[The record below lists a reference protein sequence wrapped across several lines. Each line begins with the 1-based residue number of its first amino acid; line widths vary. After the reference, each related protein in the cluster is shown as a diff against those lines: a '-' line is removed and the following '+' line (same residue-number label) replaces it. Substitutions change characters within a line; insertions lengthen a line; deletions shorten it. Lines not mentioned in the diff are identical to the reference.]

1 MVSNEEHKPY
11 VSATTILPEITI
23 QGIIL
28 AIVLGMLLT
37 AANVYLGLYVG
48 MTVSASIP
56 AAVISMAVLRSLA
69 KANISKGTNILENN
83 WVQTAVSSGESLAA
97 GVIFTLPA
105 LLVMNQT
112 SNGEVGWSEFPY
124 FKTLIIALVGGTI
137 GVMFS
142 ISLRRIFIVK
152 EKLPYPEGVACAEVL
167 VAGEKGGSQVMPIFA
182 GIAFGAAYKILSSL
196 MVTVDNTMKQVSIGL
211 WEHGWQ
217 GFYTFTGKLNS
228 SVAYAKSKTTFYL
241 GAEFSPALLGVG
253 YIVGPAIASFVFFG
267 GLLGAIVIMPIA
279 STLLNP
285 TDTFIEQITS
295 AAMSGDVINYG
306 DYANHINGR
315 RRMVGVGT
323 MLVGGLYT
331 LVIMRKALTKGITEM
346 IEATKQTGTK
356 GSELRTDED
365 LPAKSIA
372 LTSVAMAV
380 PMFFM
385 VWLVSG
391 LLLPAILSLV
401 IIFTAG
407 FLFAAVA
414 GYMAGIVGSS
424 NNPLSGVTIIV
435 VILTA
440 TTFALL
446 NSLVYGGENTAELQ
460 VAVIGVAAFV
470 ACAGAISGDN
480 LQDLKTGYIVGATPW
495 RQQIGQIVG
504 VAAGALVIPLVL
516 NLLSDQILNGDLE
529 APQAFLMASITNGI
543 LGGGMDWSMVFMGS
557 GIAFCLIALRHTDEY
572 VNILI
577 CAYVLFLI
585 GGFLEEAIPA
595 FLFSGS
601 LFVGATQ
608 LWIRDRGGL
617 NISIMAVAVG
627 MYLSLKM
634 TIPIFIGGMIKMYID
649 KRFDAPLKKSR
660 PELFKK
666 GQDEKLASEKEKL
679 HGPGI
684 LFASGLIAGEAIMGI
699 GLAGMAV
706 SGIYLGTKLA
716 TSISLYP
723 IVIFDYSLGTF
734 GHWLGMGVF
743 ACGAVIMATFSMR
756 QMNDDNFGKIEEW
769 DFDDKI
775 QDAEMVDEVPKKKS
789 PPKKKTKKR
798 NALTLVNTPDVLT
811 S

>member
-1 MVSNEEHKPY
+1 MAQKEEHKSY
-11 VSATTILPEITI
+11 VSATTILPEITT

-28 AIVLGMLLT
+28 AIILGMLLT

-69 KANISKGTNILENN
+69 KANIGKKTNILENN

-105 LLVMNQT
+105 LLVMNAT
-112 SNGEVGWSEFPY
+112 SNGEIGWSEFPY
-124 FKTLIIALVGGTI
+124 FRTLIIALVGGTI
-137 GVMFS
+137 GVLFS
-142 ISLRRIFIVK
+142 ISLRRIFVVK

-167 VAGEKGGSQVMPIFA
+167 VAGEKGGGQVMPIFA
-182 GIAFGAAYKILSSL
+182 GIGFGALYKLMSSL
-196 MVTVDNTMKQVSIGL
+196 TVTVDSKIKQVSLGL

-217 GFYTFTGKLNS
+217 GYYTLTGKLNS
-228 SVAYAKSKTTFYL
+228 SAAYAKSKTTFYL

-253 YIVGPAIASFVFFG
+253 YIVGPSIASFVFFG
-267 GLLGAIVIMPIA
+267 GLLGAIIIMPIA
-279 STLLNP
+279 STILNP
-285 TDTFIEQITS
+285 TDEFISSLAGAVSTGQVLT
-295 AAMSGDVINYG
+295 YG
-306 DYANHINGR
+306 DYADHISGR

-331 LVIMRKALTKGITEM
+331 LIIMRDALIKGIMEM
-346 IEATKQTGTK
+346 VEATKK
-356 GSELRTDED
+356 VPERSASVRTDED
-365 LPAKSIA
+365 LPAR
-372 LTSVAMAV
+372 SVAITSAAMAI

-385 VWLVSG
+385 VWIVSG
-391 LLLPAILSLV
+391 LLLPAILSLI

-440 TTFALL
+440 TIFALV
-446 NSLVYGGENTAELQ
+446 NSLIYGGENTAELQ

-480 LQDLKTGYIVGATPW
+480 LQDLKTGYLVGATPW
-495 RQQIGQIVG
+495 KQQIGQVVG
-504 VAAGALVIPLVL
+504 VAAGAMAIPLVL
-516 NLLSDQILNGDLE
+516 NLLSDQIINGDLE

-543 LGGGMDWSMVFMGS
+543 LGGGMDWSMVFMGA
-557 GIAFCLIALRHTDEY
+557 GIAFCLIALRHPKDY
-572 VNILI
+572 MYILGF
-577 CAYVLFLI
+577 AYLLFLV
-585 GGFLEEAIPA
+585 GGYLEEAIPA
-595 FLFSGS
+595 FLFTGS
-601 LFVGATQ
+601 LLVAATQ
-608 LWIRDRGGL
+608 SWIMNNGGL

-634 TIPIFIGGMIKMYID
+634 TVPIFIGGMLKMYVD
-649 KRFDAPLKKSR
+649 SRFEEPLKQNR

-666 GQDEKLASEKEKL
+666 GQEQKLSSEKEKL

-706 SGIYLGTKLA
+706 SGIYLGIIEEPSIYPGVLIFGIGAALMTGLSLRQ
-716 TSISLYP
+716 TS
-723 IVIFDYSLGTF
+723 
-734 GHWLGMGVF
+734 
-743 ACGAVIMATFSMR
+743 
-756 QMNDDNFGKIEEW
+756 DDEFGKEEEW
-769 DFDDKI
+769 GFDDI
-775 QDAEMVDEVPKKKS
+775 QDAEMVEEKPKKKNTR
-789 PPKKKTKKR
+789 KKSKK
-798 NALTLVNTPDVLT
+798 
-811 S
+811 

>member
-1 MVSNEEHKPY
+1 MASNEEHKPY
-11 VSATTILPEITI
+11 VSATTILPEITT

-137 GVMFS
+137 GVLFS

-167 VAGEKGGSQVMPIFA
+167 VAGERGGSQVMPIFV
-182 GIAFGAAYKILSSL
+182 GLAFGAIYKIMSSL
-196 MVTVDNTMKQVSIGL
+196 MVTVDNTVKLVSVGL

-285 TDTFIEQITS
+285 TDAFIEQITS

-516 NLLSDQILNGDLE
+516 NLLADQILNGDLE

-543 LGGGMDWSMVFMGS
+543 LGGGMDWSMVFMGA
-557 GIAFCLIALRHTDEY
+557 GIAFCLIALRHTNEY

-585 GGFLEEAIPA
+585 GGLLEEAIPA

-634 TIPIFIGGMIKMYID
+634 TVPIFIGGMIKMYID
-649 KRFDAPLKKSR
+649 RKFDSPLKKER

-666 GQDEKLASEKEKL
+666 GQEEKLSQEREKL
-679 HGPGI
+679 HSPGI

-699 GLAGMAV
+699 GLAAMAV
-706 SGIYLGTKLA
+706 SGIYLGLTEEPSIYPGVLA
-716 TSISLYP
+716 
-723 IVIFDYSLGTF
+723 
-734 GHWLGMGVF
+734 F
-743 ACGAVIMATFSMR
+743 AVGAAIMATFSLK
-756 QMNDDNFGKIEEW
+756 QINNKDFGKVEEW
-769 DFDDKI
+769 DFDDV
-775 QDAEMVDEVPKKKS
+775 QDAEMVEETPKKNT
-789 PPKKKTKKR
+789 PKKKTKK
-798 NALTLVNTPDVLT
+798 
-811 S
+811 

>member
-1 MVSNEEHKPY
+1 MAQKEEHKSY
-11 VSATTILPEITI
+11 VSATTILPEITT

-28 AIVLGMLLT
+28 AIILGMLLT

-69 KANISKGTNILENN
+69 KANIGKKTNILENN

-105 LLVMNQT
+105 LLVMNAT
-112 SNGEVGWSEFPY
+112 SNGEIGWSEFPY
-124 FKTLIIALVGGTI
+124 FRTLIIALVGGTI
-137 GVMFS
+137 GVLFS
-142 ISLRRIFIVK
+142 ISLRRIFVVK

-167 VAGEKGGSQVMPIFA
+167 VAGEKGGGQVMPIFA
-182 GIAFGAAYKILSSL
+182 GIGFGALYKLMSSL
-196 MVTVDNTMKQVSIGL
+196 TVTVDSKIKQVSLGL

-217 GFYTFTGKLNS
+217 GYYTLTGKLNS
-228 SVAYAKSKTTFYL
+228 SAAYAKSKTTFYL

-253 YIVGPAIASFVFFG
+253 YIVGPSIASFVFFG
-267 GLLGAIVIMPIA
+267 GLLGAIIIMPIA
-279 STLLNP
+279 STILNP
-285 TDTFIEQITS
+285 TDEFISSLAGAVSTGQVLT
-295 AAMSGDVINYG
+295 YG
-306 DYANHINGR
+306 DYADHISGR

-331 LVIMRKALTKGITEM
+331 LIIMRDALIKGIMEM
-346 IEATKQTGTK
+346 VEATKK
-356 GSELRTDED
+356 APEGSASVRTDED
-365 LPAKSIA
+365 LPAR
-372 LTSVAMAV
+372 SVAITSAAMAI

-385 VWLVSG
+385 VWIVSG
-391 LLLPAILSLV
+391 LLLPAILSLI

-440 TTFALL
+440 TIFALV
-446 NSLVYGGENTAELQ
+446 NSLIYGGENTAELQ

-480 LQDLKTGYIVGATPW
+480 LQDLKTGYLVGATPW
-495 RQQIGQIVG
+495 KQQIGQVVG
-504 VAAGALVIPLVL
+504 VAAGAMAIPLVL
-516 NLLSDQILNGDLE
+516 NLLSDQIINGDLE

-543 LGGGMDWSMVFMGS
+543 LGGGMDWSMVFMGA
-557 GIAFCLIALRHTDEY
+557 GIAFCLIALRHPEDY
-572 VNILI
+572 MYILGF
-577 CAYVLFLI
+577 AYLLFLV
-585 GGFLEEAIPA
+585 GGYLEEAIPA
-595 FLFSGS
+595 FLFTGS
-601 LFVGATQ
+601 LLVAATQ
-608 LWIRDRGGL
+608 SWIMNNGGL

-634 TIPIFIGGMIKMYID
+634 TVPIFIGGMLKMYVD
-649 KRFDAPLKKSR
+649 SRFEEPLKQNR
-660 PELFKK
+660 PELFKR
-666 GQDEKLASEKEKL
+666 GQEQKLSSEKEKL

-706 SGIYLGTKLA
+706 SGIYLGIIEESSIYPGVLIFGIGAALMTGLSLRQ
-716 TSISLYP
+716 TS
-723 IVIFDYSLGTF
+723 
-734 GHWLGMGVF
+734 
-743 ACGAVIMATFSMR
+743 
-756 QMNDDNFGKIEEW
+756 DDEFGKEEEW
-769 DFDDKI
+769 GFDDI
-775 QDAEMVDEVPKKKS
+775 QDAEMVEEKPKKKNTR
-789 PPKKKTKKR
+789 KKSKK
-798 NALTLVNTPDVLT
+798 
-811 S
+811 

>member
-11 VSATTILPEITI
+11 VSATTILPEITT

-228 SVAYAKSKTTFYL
+228 SAAYAKSKTTFYF

-285 TDTFIEQITS
+285 TDAFIEQITS

-331 LVIMRKALTKGITEM
+331 LVIMREALIKGITEM
-346 IEATKQTGTK
+346 IKATKQTVTK

-365 LPAKSIA
+365 LPARSIA
-372 LTSVAMAV
+372 VTSVAMAV

-516 NLLSDQILNGDLE
+516 NLLADQIINGDLE

-543 LGGGMDWSMVFMGS
+543 LGGGMDWSMVFMGT

-585 GGFLEEAIPA
+585 GGFLEGAIPA

-601 LFVGATQ
+601 LLVGATQ

-634 TIPIFIGGMIKMYID
+634 TVPIFIGGMIKMYID
-649 KRFDAPLKKSR
+649 RKFDSPLKKER

-666 GQDEKLASEKEKL
+666 GQEEKLSQEREKL
-679 HGPGI
+679 HSPGI

-699 GLAGMAV
+699 GLAAMAV
-706 SGIYLGTKLA
+706 SGIYLGLTEEPSIYPGVLA
-716 TSISLYP
+716 
-723 IVIFDYSLGTF
+723 
-734 GHWLGMGVF
+734 F
-743 ACGAVIMATFSMR
+743 AVGAAIMATFSLK
-756 QMNDDNFGKIEEW
+756 QMKNKDFGKVEEW
-769 DFDDKI
+769 DFNDV
-775 QDAEMVDEVPKKKS
+775 QDAEMVEET
-789 PPKKKTKKR
+789 PKKKTKK
-798 NALTLVNTPDVLT
+798 
-811 S
+811 

>member
-11 VSATTILPEITI
+11 VSATTILPEITT

-228 SVAYAKSKTTFYL
+228 SAAYAKSKTTFYF

-331 LVIMRKALTKGITEM
+331 LVIMREALIKGITEM
-346 IEATKQTGTK
+346 IEATKQTVTK

-365 LPAKSIA
+365 LPARSIA
-372 LTSVAMAV
+372 VTSVAMAV

-516 NLLSDQILNGDLE
+516 NLLADQIINGDLE

-543 LGGGMDWSMVFMGS
+543 LGGGMDWSMVFMGA
-557 GIAFCLIALRHTDEY
+557 GIAFCLIALRHTDKY

-601 LFVGATQ
+601 LLVGATQ

-634 TIPIFIGGMIKMYID
+634 TVPIFIGGMIKMYID
-649 KRFDAPLKKSR
+649 RKFDSPLKKER

-666 GQDEKLASEKEKL
+666 GQEEKLSQEREKL
-679 HGPGI
+679 HSPGI

-699 GLAGMAV
+699 GLAAMAV
-706 SGIYLGTKLA
+706 SGIYLGLTEEPSIYPGVLA
-716 TSISLYP
+716 
-723 IVIFDYSLGTF
+723 
-734 GHWLGMGVF
+734 F
-743 ACGAVIMATFSMR
+743 AVGAAMMATFSLR
-756 QMNDDNFGKIEEW
+756 QMKNKDFGKVEEW
-769 DFDDKI
+769 DFDDV
-775 QDAEMVDEVPKKKS
+775 QDAEMVEETPKKKT
-789 PPKKKTKKR
+789 PKKKTKK
-798 NALTLVNTPDVLT
+798 
-811 S
+811 

>member
-228 SVAYAKSKTTFYL
+228 SVAYAKSKTTFYF

-285 TDTFIEQITS
+285 TDAFIEQITS

-356 GSELRTDED
+356 DSELRTDED

-372 LTSVAMAV
+372 LTSIAMAV

-516 NLLSDQILNGDLE
+516 NLLADQILNGDLE

-789 PPKKKTKKR
+789 PPKKKTKK
-798 NALTLVNTPDVLT
+798 
-811 S
+811 

>member
-1 MVSNEEHKPY
+1 MAQKEEHKSY
-11 VSATTILPEITI
+11 VSATTILPEITT

-28 AIVLGMLLT
+28 AIILGMLLT

-69 KANISKGTNILENN
+69 KANIGKKTNILENN

-105 LLVMNQT
+105 LLVMNAT
-112 SNGEVGWSEFPY
+112 SNGEIGWSEFPY
-124 FKTLIIALVGGTI
+124 FRTLIIALVGGTI
-137 GVMFS
+137 GVLFS
-142 ISLRRIFIVK
+142 ISLRRIFVVK

-167 VAGEKGGSQVMPIFA
+167 VAGEKGGAQVMPIFA
-182 GIAFGAAYKILSSL
+182 GIGFGALYKLMSSL
-196 MVTVDNTMKQVSIGL
+196 TVTVDNKIKQVSLGL

-217 GFYTFTGKLNS
+217 GYYTLTGKLNS
-228 SVAYAKSKTTFYL
+228 SAAYAKSKTTFYL

-253 YIVGPAIASFVFFG
+253 YIVGPSIASFVFFG
-267 GLLGAIVIMPIA
+267 GLLGAIIIMPIA
-279 STLLNP
+279 STILNP
-285 TDTFIEQITS
+285 TDEFISSLAGAVSTGQVLT
-295 AAMSGDVINYG
+295 YG
-306 DYANHINGR
+306 DYADHISGR

-331 LVIMRKALTKGITEM
+331 LIIMREALMKGIMEM
-346 IEATKQTGTK
+346 VEATKKTPEK
-356 GSELRTDED
+356 GASVRTDED
-365 LPAKSIA
+365 LPAR
-372 LTSVAMAV
+372 SVAITSAAMAI

-385 VWLVSG
+385 VWIVSG
-391 LLLPAILSLV
+391 LLLPAILSLI

-440 TTFALL
+440 TIFALV
-446 NSLVYGGENTAELQ
+446 NSLIYGGENTAELQ

-480 LQDLKTGYIVGATPW
+480 LQDLKTGYLVGATPW
-495 RQQIGQIVG
+495 KQQIGQVVG
-504 VAAGALVIPLVL
+504 VAAGAVAIPLVL
-516 NLLSDQILNGDLE
+516 NLLSDQIINGDLE

-543 LGGGMDWSMVFMGS
+543 LGGGMDWSMVFMGA
-557 GIAFCLIALRHTDEY
+557 GIAFCLIALRHPEDY
-572 VNILI
+572 MYILGG
-577 CAYVLFLI
+577 AYLLFLV
-585 GGFLEEAIPA
+585 GGYLEDAIPA
-595 FLFSGS
+595 FLFTGS
-601 LFVGATQ
+601 LLVAATQ
-608 LWIRDRGGL
+608 SWIMNNGGL

-634 TIPIFIGGMIKMYID
+634 TVPIFIGGMLKMYVD
-649 KRFDAPLKKSR
+649 SRFEEPLKQNR

-666 GQDEKLASEKEKL
+666 NQEQKLSSEKEKL

-706 SGIYLGTKLA
+706 SGIYLGIIEEP
-716 TSISLYP
+716 SIYPGVLIFGIGAALMAGLSL
-723 IVIFDYSLGTF
+723 
-734 GHWLGMGVF
+734 
-743 ACGAVIMATFSMR
+743 R
-756 QMNDDNFGKIEEW
+756 QISDNEFGKEEEW
-769 DFDDKI
+769 GFDDI
-775 QDAEMVDEVPKKKS
+775 QDAEMVEEKPKKKNTR
-789 PPKKKTKKR
+789 KRTKK
-798 NALTLVNTPDVLT
+798 
-811 S
+811 

>member
-1 MVSNEEHKPY
+1 MATENSTHKPY
-11 VSATTILPEITI
+11 VSAGKILPEITT

-28 AIVLGMLLT
+28 AIVLGILLT

-56 AAVISMAVLRSLA
+56 AAVISMAVLRSLE
-69 KANISKGTNILENN
+69 KANFSKGTNILENN

-112 SNGEVGWSEFPY
+112 SNGEVGWNEFPY

-137 GVMFS
+137 GVLFS
-142 ISLRRIFIVK
+142 ISLRRIFIVR

-182 GIAFGAAYKILSSL
+182 GITFGAIYKICSSL
-196 MVTVDNTMKQVSIGL
+196 MVTVDNTVKQVSFGL
-211 WEHGWQ
+211 WEQGWQ
-217 GFYTFTGKLNS
+217 GFYTLKGKVDATLLWTTER
-228 SVAYAKSKTTFYL
+228 KTTLYL
-241 GAEFSPALLGVG
+241 GAELSPALLGVG

-267 GLLGAIVIMPIA
+267 GLLGALVIMPIA
-279 STLLNP
+279 SSFLNP
-285 TDTFIEQITS
+285 TDAFLELASNTTTWE
-295 AAMSGDVINYG
+295 

-315 RRMVGVGT
+315 RRMAGVGT

-331 LVIMRKALTKGITEM
+331 LVIMREALMKGIKEM
-346 IEATKQTGTK
+346 IDSTNSNI
-356 GSELRTDED
+356 SEVNKIRTNED
-365 LPAKSIA
+365 LPARSIA
-372 LTSVAMAV
+372 ITSAAMAV

-385 VWLVSG
+385 VWIISG
-391 LLLPAILSLV
+391 LFLPAFLSLI

-446 NSLVYGGENTAELQ
+446 NSFVYGGENTAELQ

-480 LQDLKTGYIVGATPW
+480 LQDLKTGYILGATPW

-504 VAAGALVIPLVL
+504 VAAGAVAIPLVL
-516 NLLSDQILNGDLE
+516 NLLSDQIINGDLE

-543 LGGGMDWSMVFMGS
+543 LGGGMDWSMVFMGA
-557 GIAFCLIALRHTDEY
+557 GIAFCLIALRHPENY
-572 VNILI
+572 VNILV
-577 CAYVLFLI
+577 CSYLLFLF
-585 GGFLEEAIPA
+585 GGFIENAIPA

-601 LFVGATQ
+601 LFVIGTQ
-608 LWIRDRGGL
+608 MWINEKGGL

-634 TIPIFIGGMIKMYID
+634 TVPIFIGGMIKMYVD
-649 KRFDAPLKKSR
+649 SRFTAPLKKSR
-660 PELFKK
+660 PELFKENSTRLLE
-666 GQDEKLASEKEKL
+666 QEKERL
-679 HGPGI
+679 HNPGI

-706 SGIYLGTKLA
+706 SGIYLG
-716 TSISLYP
+716 IIDQPSLL
-723 IVIFDYSLGTF
+723 LGI
-734 GHWLGMGVF
+734 GVF
-743 ACGAVIMATFSMR
+743 IIGAIIMAMLSLR
-756 QMNDDNFGKIEEW
+756 QTENEDFGKIEEW
-769 DFDDKI
+769 AFEDNI
-775 QDAEMVDEVPKKKS
+775 QDAEMIEKKS
-789 PPKKKTKKR
+789 DKKNKGK
-798 NALTLVNTPDVLT
+798 
-811 S
+811 

>member
-1 MVSNEEHKPY
+1 MAKEKEHKPY
-11 VSATTILPEITI
+11 VSATTILPEITV

-28 AIVLGMLLT
+28 AIILGMLLT

-69 KANISKGTNILENN
+69 KANIAKKTNILENN

-105 LLVMNQT
+105 LLVMNAS
-112 SNGEVGWSEFPY
+112 SNGEIGWSDFPY

-137 GVMFS
+137 GVLFS

-152 EKLPYPEGVACAEVL
+152 ENLPYPEGVACAEVL
-167 VAGEKGGSQVMPIFA
+167 VAGEKGGAQVTPIFA
-182 GIAFGAAYKILSSL
+182 GLAFGALYKLMSSL
-196 MVTVDNTMKQVSIGL
+196 MVTVDNAVKQVSFGL

-217 GFYTFTGKLNS
+217 GYYTLNGKLNAS
-228 SVAYAKSKTTFYL
+228 ATYVKSKTTFYL

-253 YIVGPAIASFVFFG
+253 YIVGPGIASFVFFG
-267 GLLGAIVIMPIA
+267 GLLGAIIIMPIA
-279 STLLNP
+279 STILNP
-285 TDTFIEQITS
+285 TDIFIEQITN
-295 AAMSGDVINYG
+295 AALSGEIINYG
-306 DYANHINGR
+306 DYANHISGR

-331 LVIMRKALTKGITEM
+331 LIIMREALMKGITEM
-346 IEATKQTGTK
+346 IEATKLSTTK
-356 GSELRTDED
+356 SNGIRTEED

-372 LTSVAMAV
+372 VTSAAMAI

-385 VWLVSG
+385 VWIVSG
-391 LLLPAILSLV
+391 LLLPAILSLI

-440 TTFALL
+440 TTFTIV
-446 NSLVYGGENTAELQ
+446 NSLIYGGENTAELQ

-480 LQDLKTGYIVGATPW
+480 LQDLKTGYLVGATPW

-504 VAAGALVIPLVL
+504 VAAGAMAIPFVL
-516 NLLSDQILNGDLE
+516 NLLSDQIINGDLE
-529 APQAFLMASITNGI
+529 APQAFLMASITSGI
-543 LGGGMDWSMVFMGS
+543 LGGGMDWSMVFMGA
-557 GIAFCLIALRHTDEY
+557 GIAFCLIALRHPEHY
-572 VNILI
+572 MNILG
-577 CAYVLFLI
+577 CSYLLFLI
-585 GGFLEEAIPA
+585 GGYLEEAIPA
-595 FLFSGS
+595 FLFTGS
-601 LFVGATQ
+601 LLVAATQ
-608 LWIRDRGGL
+608 GWIVNKGGL

-634 TIPIFIGGMIKMYID
+634 TVPIFIGGMLKMYVD
-649 KRFDAPLKKSR
+649 SKFEKPLKNTR

-666 GQDEKLASEKEKL
+666 GQEEKLSAEREKL
-679 HGPGI
+679 HNPGI

-699 GLAGMAV
+699 GLAAMAV
-706 SGIYLGTKLA
+706 SGIYLGIIEEP
-716 TSISLYP
+716 SIYP
-723 IVIFDYSLGTF
+723 GVL
-734 GHWLGMGVF
+734 VF
-743 ACGAVIMATFSMR
+743 AIGAALMIGFSLR
-756 QMNDDNFGKIEEW
+756 QTEDENFGKIEEW
-769 DFDDKI
+769 KFDDI
-775 QDAEMVDEVPKKKS
+775 QDAEMVEEKPKKKNTR
-789 PPKKKTKKR
+789 KKNKK
-798 NALTLVNTPDVLT
+798 
-811 S
+811 

>member
-1 MVSNEEHKPY
+1 MATENSTHKPY
-11 VSATTILPEITI
+11 VSAGKILPEITT

-28 AIVLGMLLT
+28 AIVLGILLT

-56 AAVISMAVLRSLA
+56 AAVISMAVLRSLE
-69 KANISKGTNILENN
+69 KANFSKGTNILENN

-112 SNGEVGWSEFPY
+112 SNGEVGWNEFPY
-124 FKTLIIALVGGTI
+124 FKTLIIALVGGTF
-137 GVMFS
+137 GVLFS
-142 ISLRRIFIVK
+142 ISLRRIFIVR

-182 GIAFGAAYKILSSL
+182 GIAFGAIYKICSSL
-196 MVTVDNTMKQVSIGL
+196 MVTVDNTVKQVSFGL
-211 WEHGWQ
+211 WEQGWQ
-217 GFYTFTGKLNS
+217 GFYTLKGKVDATLLWTTER
-228 SVAYAKSKTTFYL
+228 KTTLYL
-241 GAEFSPALLGVG
+241 GAELSPALLGVG

-267 GLLGAIVIMPIA
+267 GLLGALVIMPIA
-279 STLLNP
+279 SSFLNP
-285 TDTFIEQITS
+285 TDAFLELASNTTTWE
-295 AAMSGDVINYG
+295 

-315 RRMVGVGT
+315 RRMAGVGT

-331 LVIMRKALTKGITEM
+331 LVIMREALMKGIKEM
-346 IEATKQTGTK
+346 IDSTNSNI
-356 GSELRTDED
+356 SEVNKIRTNED
-365 LPAKSIA
+365 LPARSIA
-372 LTSVAMAV
+372 ITSAAMAV

-385 VWLVSG
+385 VWIISG
-391 LLLPAILSLV
+391 LFLPAFLSLI

-446 NSLVYGGENTAELQ
+446 NSFVYGGENTAELQ

-480 LQDLKTGYIVGATPW
+480 LQDLKTGYILGATPW

-504 VAAGALVIPLVL
+504 VAAGAVAIPLVL
-516 NLLSDQILNGDLE
+516 NLLSDQIINGDLE

-543 LGGGMDWSMVFMGS
+543 LGGGMDWSMVFMGA
-557 GIAFCLIALRHTDEY
+557 GIAFCLIALRHPENY
-572 VNILI
+572 VNILV
-577 CAYVLFLI
+577 CSYLLFLF
-585 GGFLEEAIPA
+585 GGFIENAIPA

-601 LFVGATQ
+601 LFVIGTQ
-608 LWIRDRGGL
+608 MWINEKGGL

-634 TIPIFIGGMIKMYID
+634 TVPIFIGGMIKMYVD
-649 KRFDAPLKKSR
+649 SRFTAPLKKSR
-660 PELFKK
+660 PELFKENSTRLLE
-666 GQDEKLASEKEKL
+666 QEKERL
-679 HGPGI
+679 HNPGI

-706 SGIYLGTKLA
+706 SGIYLG
-716 TSISLYP
+716 IIDQPSLL
-723 IVIFDYSLGTF
+723 LGI
-734 GHWLGMGVF
+734 GVF
-743 ACGAVIMATFSMR
+743 TIGAIIMAMLSLR
-756 QMNDDNFGKIEEW
+756 QTENEDFGKIEEW
-769 DFDDKI
+769 AFEDNI
-775 QDAEMVDEVPKKKS
+775 QDAEMIEKKS
-789 PPKKKTKKR
+789 NKKNKGK
-798 NALTLVNTPDVLT
+798 
-811 S
+811 

>member
-11 VSATTILPEITI
+11 VSATTILPEITT

-285 TDTFIEQITS
+285 TDAFIEQITS

-372 LTSVAMAV
+372 LTSIAMAV

-516 NLLSDQILNGDLE
+516 NLLADQILNGDLE

-789 PPKKKTKKR
+789 PPKKKTKK
-798 NALTLVNTPDVLT
+798 
-811 S
+811 

>member
-11 VSATTILPEITI
+11 VSATTILPEITT

-228 SVAYAKSKTTFYL
+228 SAAYAKSKTTFYF

-285 TDTFIEQITS
+285 TDAFIEQITS

-331 LVIMRKALTKGITEM
+331 LVIMREALIKGITEM
-346 IEATKQTGTK
+346 IKATKQTVTK

-365 LPAKSIA
+365 LPARSIA
-372 LTSVAMAV
+372 VTSVAMAV

-516 NLLSDQILNGDLE
+516 NLLADQIINGDLE

-543 LGGGMDWSMVFMGS
+543 LGGGMDWSMVFMGT

-585 GGFLEEAIPA
+585 GGFLEGAIPA

-601 LFVGATQ
+601 LLVGATQ

-634 TIPIFIGGMIKMYID
+634 TVPIFIGGMIKMYID
-649 KRFDAPLKKSR
+649 RKFDSPLKKGR

-666 GQDEKLASEKEKL
+666 GQEEKLSQEREKL
-679 HGPGI
+679 HSPGI

-699 GLAGMAV
+699 GLAAMAV
-706 SGIYLGTKLA
+706 SGIYLGLTEEPSIYPGVLA
-716 TSISLYP
+716 
-723 IVIFDYSLGTF
+723 
-734 GHWLGMGVF
+734 F
-743 ACGAVIMATFSMR
+743 AVGAAIMATFSLK
-756 QMNDDNFGKIEEW
+756 QMNNKDFGKVEEW
-769 DFDDKI
+769 DFDDV
-775 QDAEMVDEVPKKKS
+775 QDAEMVEETPKKKT
-789 PPKKKTKKR
+789 PKKKTKK
-798 NALTLVNTPDVLT
+798 
-811 S
+811 

>member
-1 MVSNEEHKPY
+1 MAQKEEHKSY
-11 VSATTILPEITI
+11 VSATTILPEITT

-28 AIVLGMLLT
+28 AIILGMLLT

-69 KANISKGTNILENN
+69 KANIGKKTNILENN

-105 LLVMNQT
+105 LLVMNAT
-112 SNGEVGWSEFPY
+112 SNGEIGWSEFPY
-124 FKTLIIALVGGTI
+124 FRTLIIALVGGTI
-137 GVMFS
+137 GVLFS
-142 ISLRRIFIVK
+142 ISLRRIFVVK

-167 VAGEKGGSQVMPIFA
+167 VAGEKGGGQVMPIFA
-182 GIAFGAAYKILSSL
+182 GIGFGALYKLMSSL
-196 MVTVDNTMKQVSIGL
+196 TVTVDSKIKQVSLGL

-217 GFYTFTGKLNS
+217 GYYTLTGKLNS
-228 SVAYAKSKTTFYL
+228 SAAYAKSKTTFYL

-253 YIVGPAIASFVFFG
+253 YIVGPSIASFVFFG
-267 GLLGAIVIMPIA
+267 GLLGAIIIMPIA
-279 STLLNP
+279 STILNP
-285 TDTFIEQITS
+285 TDEFISSLAGAVSTGQVLT
-295 AAMSGDVINYG
+295 YG
-306 DYANHINGR
+306 DYADHISGR

-331 LVIMRKALTKGITEM
+331 LIIMRDALIKGIMEM
-346 IEATKQTGTK
+346 VEATKK
-356 GSELRTDED
+356 APEGSASVRTDED
-365 LPAKSIA
+365 LPAR
-372 LTSVAMAV
+372 SVAITSAAMAI

-385 VWLVSG
+385 VWIVSG
-391 LLLPAILSLV
+391 LLLPAILSLI

-440 TTFALL
+440 TIFALV
-446 NSLVYGGENTAELQ
+446 NSLIYGGENTAELQ

-480 LQDLKTGYIVGATPW
+480 LQDLKTGYLVGATPW
-495 RQQIGQIVG
+495 KQQIGQVVG
-504 VAAGALVIPLVL
+504 VAAGALAIPLVL
-516 NLLSDQILNGDLE
+516 NLLSDQIINGDLE

-543 LGGGMDWSMVFMGS
+543 LGGGMDWSMVFMGA
-557 GIAFCLIALRHTDEY
+557 GIAFCLIALRHPEDY
-572 VNILI
+572 MYILGF
-577 CAYVLFLI
+577 AYLLFLV
-585 GGFLEEAIPA
+585 GGYLEEAIPA
-595 FLFSGS
+595 FLFTGS
-601 LFVGATQ
+601 LLVAATQ
-608 LWIRDRGGL
+608 SWIMNNGGL

-634 TIPIFIGGMIKMYID
+634 TVPIFIGGMLKMYVD
-649 KRFDAPLKKSR
+649 SRFEEPLKQNR
-660 PELFKK
+660 PELFNK
-666 GQDEKLASEKEKL
+666 GQEQKLSSEKEKL

-706 SGIYLGTKLA
+706 SGIYLGIIEAPSIYPGVLIFGIGAALMTGLSLRQ
-716 TSISLYP
+716 TS
-723 IVIFDYSLGTF
+723 
-734 GHWLGMGVF
+734 
-743 ACGAVIMATFSMR
+743 
-756 QMNDDNFGKIEEW
+756 DDEFGKEEEW
-769 DFDDKI
+769 GFDDI
-775 QDAEMVDEVPKKKS
+775 QDAEMVEEKPKKKS
-789 PPKKKTKKR
+789 TRKKTKK
-798 NALTLVNTPDVLT
+798 
-811 S
+811 

>member
-1 MVSNEEHKPY
+1 MAKEQEHKPY
-11 VSATTILPEITI
+11 VSATTILPEITV

-28 AIVLGMLLT
+28 AIILGMLLT

-69 KANISKGTNILENN
+69 KANIAKKTNILENN

-105 LLVMNQT
+105 LLVMNAS
-112 SNGEVGWSEFPY
+112 SNGEIGWSDFPY

-137 GVMFS
+137 GVLFS

-152 EKLPYPEGVACAEVL
+152 ENLPYPEGVACAEVL
-167 VAGEKGGSQVMPIFA
+167 VAGEKGGAQVTPIFA
-182 GIAFGAAYKILSSL
+182 GLAFGALYKLMSSL
-196 MVTVDNTMKQVSIGL
+196 MVTVDNAVKQVSFGL

-217 GFYTFTGKLNS
+217 GYYTLNGKLNAS
-228 SVAYAKSKTTFYL
+228 ATYVKSKTTFYL

-253 YIVGPAIASFVFFG
+253 YIVGPGIASFVFFG
-267 GLLGAIVIMPIA
+267 GLLGAIIIMPIA
-279 STLLNP
+279 STILNP
-285 TDTFIEQITS
+285 TDIFIEQITN
-295 AAMSGDVINYG
+295 AALSGEIINYG
-306 DYANHINGR
+306 DYANHISGR

-331 LVIMRKALTKGITEM
+331 LIIMREALMKGITEM
-346 IEATKQTGTK
+346 IEATKLSTTK
-356 GSELRTDED
+356 SNGIRTEED

-372 LTSVAMAV
+372 VTSAAMAI

-385 VWLVSG
+385 VWIVSG
-391 LLLPAILSLV
+391 LLLPAILSLI

-440 TTFALL
+440 TTFTIV
-446 NSLVYGGENTAELQ
+446 NSLIYGGENTAELQ

-480 LQDLKTGYIVGATPW
+480 LQDLKTGYLVGATPW

-504 VAAGALVIPLVL
+504 VAAGAMAIPFVL
-516 NLLSDQILNGDLE
+516 NLLSDQIINGDLE
-529 APQAFLMASITNGI
+529 APQAFLMASITSGI
-543 LGGGMDWSMVFMGS
+543 LGGGMDWSMVFMGA
-557 GIAFCLIALRHTDEY
+557 GIAFCLIALRHPEHY
-572 VNILI
+572 MNILG
-577 CAYVLFLI
+577 CSYLLFLI
-585 GGFLEEAIPA
+585 GGYLEEAIPA
-595 FLFSGS
+595 FLFTGS
-601 LFVGATQ
+601 LLVAATQ
-608 LWIRDRGGL
+608 GWIVNKGGL

-634 TIPIFIGGMIKMYID
+634 TVPIFIGGMLKMYVD
-649 KRFDAPLKKSR
+649 SKFEKPLKNTR

-666 GQDEKLASEKEKL
+666 GQEEKLSAEREKL
-679 HGPGI
+679 HNPGI

-699 GLAGMAV
+699 GLAAMAV
-706 SGIYLGTKLA
+706 SGIYLGIIEEP
-716 TSISLYP
+716 SIYP
-723 IVIFDYSLGTF
+723 GVL
-734 GHWLGMGVF
+734 VF
-743 ACGAVIMATFSMR
+743 AIGAALMIGFSLR
-756 QMNDDNFGKIEEW
+756 QTEDENFGKIEEW
-769 DFDDKI
+769 KFDDI
-775 QDAEMVDEVPKKKS
+775 QDAEMVEEKPKKKNTR
-789 PPKKKTKKR
+789 KKNKK
-798 NALTLVNTPDVLT
+798 
-811 S
+811 

>member
-11 VSATTILPEITI
+11 VSATTILPEITT

-228 SVAYAKSKTTFYL
+228 SAAYAKSKTTFYF

-285 TDTFIEQITS
+285 TDAFIEQITS

-331 LVIMRKALTKGITEM
+331 LVIMREALIKGITEM
-346 IEATKQTGTK
+346 IKATKQTVTK

-365 LPAKSIA
+365 LPARSIA
-372 LTSVAMAV
+372 VTSVAMAV

-391 LLLPAILSLV
+391 LLLPAILSLI

-516 NLLSDQILNGDLE
+516 NLLADQIINGDLE

-543 LGGGMDWSMVFMGS
+543 LGGGMDWSMVFMGA

-601 LFVGATQ
+601 LLVGATQ

-634 TIPIFIGGMIKMYID
+634 TVPIFIGGMIKMYID
-649 KRFDAPLKKSR
+649 RKFNSPLKKER

-666 GQDEKLASEKEKL
+666 GQEEKLSQEREKL
-679 HGPGI
+679 HSPGI

-699 GLAGMAV
+699 GLAAMAV
-706 SGIYLGTKLA
+706 SGIYLGLTEEPSIYPGVLA
-716 TSISLYP
+716 
-723 IVIFDYSLGTF
+723 
-734 GHWLGMGVF
+734 F
-743 ACGAVIMATFSMR
+743 AVGAVMMATFSLR
-756 QMNDDNFGKIEEW
+756 QMKNKDFGKVEEW
-769 DFDDKI
+769 DFDDV
-775 QDAEMVDEVPKKKS
+775 QDAEMVEETPKKKT
-789 PPKKKTKKR
+789 PKKKTKK
-798 NALTLVNTPDVLT
+798 
-811 S
+811 

>member
-11 VSATTILPEITI
+11 VSATTILPEITT

-228 SVAYAKSKTTFYL
+228 SAAYAKSKTTFYF

-285 TDTFIEQITS
+285 TDVFIEQITS

-331 LVIMRKALTKGITEM
+331 LVIMREALIKGITEM
-346 IEATKQTGTK
+346 IKATKQTVTK

-365 LPAKSIA
+365 LPARSIA
-372 LTSVAMAV
+372 VTSVAMAV

-516 NLLSDQILNGDLE
+516 NLLADQIINGDLE

-543 LGGGMDWSMVFMGS
+543 LGGGMDWSMVFMGA

-601 LFVGATQ
+601 LLVGATQ

-634 TIPIFIGGMIKMYID
+634 TVPIFIGGMIKMYID
-649 KRFDAPLKKSR
+649 RKFNSPLKKGR

-666 GQDEKLASEKEKL
+666 GQEEKLSHEREKL
-679 HGPGI
+679 HSPGI

-699 GLAGMAV
+699 GLAAMAV
-706 SGIYLGTKLA
+706 SGIYLGLTEEPSIYPGVLA
-716 TSISLYP
+716 
-723 IVIFDYSLGTF
+723 
-734 GHWLGMGVF
+734 F
-743 ACGAVIMATFSMR
+743 AVGAVVMATFSLR
-756 QMNDDNFGKIEEW
+756 QMKNKDFGKVEEW
-769 DFDDKI
+769 NFDDV
-775 QDAEMVDEVPKKKS
+775 QDAEMVEETPKKKT
-789 PPKKKTKKR
+789 PKKKTKK
-798 NALTLVNTPDVLT
+798 
-811 S
+811 

>member
-1 MVSNEEHKPY
+1 MPSNEEHKPY
-11 VSATTILPEITI
+11 VSATTILPEITT

-28 AIVLGMLLT
+28 AIILGMLLT

-112 SNGEVGWSEFPY
+112 SNGEIGWSEFPY

-137 GVMFS
+137 GVLFS

-182 GIAFGAAYKILSSL
+182 GIAFGAIYKIMSSL
-196 MVTVDNTMKQVSIGL
+196 MVTVDNTVKQVSIGL

-217 GFYTFTGKLNS
+217 GFYTLTGKLNS
-228 SVAYAKSKTTFYL
+228 SAAYAKSKTTFYL

-267 GLLGAIVIMPIA
+267 GLLGAVVIMPIA

-285 TDTFIEQITS
+285 TDAFIEQFAN
-295 AAMSGDVINYG
+295 AAMSGETVNYG

-331 LVIMRKALTKGITEM
+331 LVIMREALIKGITEM
-346 IEATKQTGTK
+346 IEATKQTVTK
-356 GSELRTDED
+356 GSGLRTDED

-391 LLLPAILSLV
+391 LLLPAILSLI

-516 NLLSDQILNGDLE
+516 NLLADQIINGDLE

-543 LGGGMDWSMVFMGS
+543 LGGGMDWSMVFMGA

-585 GGFLEEAIPA
+585 GGFLEMAIPA

-601 LFVGATQ
+601 LLVGATQ

-617 NISIMAVAVG
+617 DISIMAVAVG

-634 TIPIFIGGMIKMYID
+634 TVPIFIGGMLKMYINH
-649 KRFDAPLKKSR
+649 KFDSPLKKGR

-666 GQDEKLASEKEKL
+666 GQEEKLSHEREKL
-679 HGPGI
+679 HSPGI

-699 GLAGMAV
+699 GLAAMAV
-706 SGIYLGTKLA
+706 SGIYLGLTEEPSIYPGVLA
-716 TSISLYP
+716 
-723 IVIFDYSLGTF
+723 
-734 GHWLGMGVF
+734 F
-743 ACGAVIMATFSMR
+743 AVGATIMATFSLR
-756 QMNDDNFGKIEEW
+756 QMNNKDFGKVEEW
-769 DFDDKI
+769 DFDDV
-775 QDAEMVDEVPKKKS
+775 QDAEMVDEA
-789 PPKKKTKKR
+789 PKKKTPRKK
-798 NALTLVNTPDVLT
+798 TKK
-811 S
+811 

>member
-1 MVSNEEHKPY
+1 MASNEKHKPY
-11 VSATTILPEITI
+11 VSATTILPEITT

-56 AAVISMAVLRSLA
+56 AAVISMAVLRSLV

-112 SNGEVGWSEFPY
+112 SNGEIGWAEFPY

-137 GVMFS
+137 GVLFS

-228 SVAYAKSKTTFYL
+228 SAAYAKSKTTFYF

-285 TDTFIEQITS
+285 TDTFIEQIAT

-331 LVIMRKALTKGITEM
+331 LVIMREALIKGITEM
-346 IEATKQTGTK
+346 IEATKQTAIK
-356 GSELRTDED
+356 GSGLRTDED

-372 LTSVAMAV
+372 LTSAAMAV

-391 LLLPAILSLV
+391 LLLPAILSLI

-446 NSLVYGGENTAELQ
+446 NSLVYGGENTTELQ

-495 RQQIGQIVG
+495 RQQIGQVVG

-516 NLLSDQILNGDLE
+516 NLLADQIINGDLE

-543 LGGGMDWSMVFMGS
+543 LGGGMDWSMVFMGA

-585 GGFLEEAIPA
+585 GGFLEGAIPA

-601 LFVGATQ
+601 LLVGGTQ
-608 LWIRDRGGL
+608 LWIRDKGGL

-634 TIPIFIGGMIKMYID
+634 TVPIFIGGMLKMYID
-649 KRFDAPLKKSR
+649 RKFDSPLKKGR

-666 GQDEKLASEKEKL
+666 GQEEKLSHEREKL
-679 HGPGI
+679 HNPGI

-699 GLAGMAV
+699 GLAAMAV
-706 SGIYLGTKLA
+706 SGIYLGLTEEPSIYPGVLA
-716 TSISLYP
+716 
-723 IVIFDYSLGTF
+723 
-734 GHWLGMGVF
+734 F
-743 ACGAVIMATFSMR
+743 AVGAAIMATFSLR
-756 QMNDDNFGKIEEW
+756 QMKNKDFGKVEEW
-769 DFDDKI
+769 DFDDV
-775 QDAEMVDEVPKKKS
+775 QDAEMVEETPKKKA
-789 PPKKKTKKR
+789 PKKKTKK
-798 NALTLVNTPDVLT
+798 
-811 S
+811 

>member
-1 MVSNEEHKPY
+1 MAQKEEHKSY
-11 VSATTILPEITI
+11 VSATTILPEITT

-28 AIVLGMLLT
+28 AIILGMLLT

-69 KANISKGTNILENN
+69 KANIGKKTNILENN

-105 LLVMNQT
+105 LLVMNAT
-112 SNGEVGWSEFPY
+112 SNGEIGWSEFPY
-124 FKTLIIALVGGTI
+124 FRTLIIALVGGTI
-137 GVMFS
+137 GVLFS
-142 ISLRRIFIVK
+142 ISLRRIFVVK

-167 VAGEKGGSQVMPIFA
+167 VAGEKGGGQVMPIFA
-182 GIAFGAAYKILSSL
+182 GIGFGALYKLMSSL
-196 MVTVDNTMKQVSIGL
+196 TVTVDSKIKQVSLGL

-217 GFYTFTGKLNS
+217 GYYTLTGKLNS
-228 SVAYAKSKTTFYL
+228 SAAYAKSKTTFYL

-253 YIVGPAIASFVFFG
+253 YIVGPSIASFVFFG
-267 GLLGAIVIMPIA
+267 GLLGAIIIMPIA
-279 STLLNP
+279 STILNP
-285 TDTFIEQITS
+285 TDEFISSLAGAVSTGQVLT
-295 AAMSGDVINYG
+295 YG
-306 DYANHINGR
+306 DYADHISGR

-331 LVIMRKALTKGITEM
+331 LIIMRDALIKGIMEM
-346 IEATKQTGTK
+346 VEATKK
-356 GSELRTDED
+356 VPERSASVRTDED
-365 LPAKSIA
+365 LPAR
-372 LTSVAMAV
+372 SVAITSAAMAI

-385 VWLVSG
+385 VWIVSG
-391 LLLPAILSLV
+391 LLLPAILSLI

-440 TTFALL
+440 TIFALV
-446 NSLVYGGENTAELQ
+446 NSLIYGGENTAELQ

-480 LQDLKTGYIVGATPW
+480 LQDLKTGYLVGATPW
-495 RQQIGQIVG
+495 KQQIGQVVG
-504 VAAGALVIPLVL
+504 VAAGAMAIPLVL
-516 NLLSDQILNGDLE
+516 NLLSDQIINGDLE

-543 LGGGMDWSMVFMGS
+543 LGGGMDWSMVFMGA
-557 GIAFCLIALRHTDEY
+557 GIAFCLIALRHPKDY
-572 VNILI
+572 MYILGF
-577 CAYVLFLI
+577 AYLLFLV
-585 GGFLEEAIPA
+585 GGYLEEAIPA
-595 FLFSGS
+595 FLFTGS
-601 LFVGATQ
+601 LLVAATQ
-608 LWIRDRGGL
+608 SWIMNNGGL

-634 TIPIFIGGMIKMYID
+634 TVPIFIGGMLKMYVD
-649 KRFDAPLKKSR
+649 SRFEEPLKQNR
-660 PELFKK
+660 PELFKR
-666 GQDEKLASEKEKL
+666 GQEQKLSSEKEKL

-706 SGIYLGTKLA
+706 SGIYLGIIEEPSIYPGVLIFGIGAALMTGLSLRQ
-716 TSISLYP
+716 TS
-723 IVIFDYSLGTF
+723 
-734 GHWLGMGVF
+734 
-743 ACGAVIMATFSMR
+743 
-756 QMNDDNFGKIEEW
+756 DDEFGKEEEW
-769 DFDDKI
+769 GFDDI
-775 QDAEMVDEVPKKKS
+775 QDAEMVEEKPKKKNTR
-789 PPKKKTKKR
+789 KKSKK
-798 NALTLVNTPDVLT
+798 
-811 S
+811 

>member
-11 VSATTILPEITI
+11 VSATTILPEITT

-228 SVAYAKSKTTFYL
+228 SAAYAKSKTTFYF

-285 TDTFIEQITS
+285 TDAFIEQITS

-331 LVIMRKALTKGITEM
+331 LVIMREALIKGITEM
-346 IEATKQTGTK
+346 IKATKQTVTK

-365 LPAKSIA
+365 LPARSIA
-372 LTSVAMAV
+372 VTSVAMAV

-391 LLLPAILSLV
+391 LLLPAILSLI

-516 NLLSDQILNGDLE
+516 NLLADQIINGDLE

-543 LGGGMDWSMVFMGS
+543 LGGGMDWSMVFMGA

-601 LFVGATQ
+601 LLVGATQ

-634 TIPIFIGGMIKMYID
+634 TVPIFIGGMIKMYID
-649 KRFDAPLKKSR
+649 RKFNSPLKKER

-666 GQDEKLASEKEKL
+666 GQEEKLSQEREKL
-679 HGPGI
+679 HSPGI

-699 GLAGMAV
+699 GLAAMAV
-706 SGIYLGTKLA
+706 SGIYLGLTEEPSIYPGVLA
-716 TSISLYP
+716 
-723 IVIFDYSLGTF
+723 
-734 GHWLGMGVF
+734 F
-743 ACGAVIMATFSMR
+743 AVGAAIMATFSLK
-756 QMNDDNFGKIEEW
+756 QMNNKDFGKVEEW
-769 DFDDKI
+769 NFDDV
-775 QDAEMVDEVPKKKS
+775 QDAEMVEET
-789 PPKKKTKKR
+789 PKKKTPTKK
-798 NALTLVNTPDVLT
+798 TKK
-811 S
+811 

>member
-1 MVSNEEHKPY
+1 MASNEKHKPY
-11 VSATTILPEITI
+11 VSATTILPEITT

-56 AAVISMAVLRSLA
+56 AAVISMAVLRSLV

-112 SNGEVGWSEFPY
+112 SNGEIGWAEFPY

-137 GVMFS
+137 GVLFS

-217 GFYTFTGKLNS
+217 GFYTFAGKLNS
-228 SVAYAKSKTTFYL
+228 SAAYAKSKTTFYF

-285 TDTFIEQITS
+285 TDTFIEQIAT

-331 LVIMRKALTKGITEM
+331 LVIMREALIKGITEM
-346 IEATKQTGTK
+346 IEATKQTAIK
-356 GSELRTDED
+356 GSGLRTDED

-372 LTSVAMAV
+372 LTSAAMAV

-391 LLLPAILSLV
+391 LLLPAILSLI

-446 NSLVYGGENTAELQ
+446 NSLVYGGENTTELQ

-495 RQQIGQIVG
+495 RQQIGQVVG

-516 NLLSDQILNGDLE
+516 NLLADQIINGDLE

-543 LGGGMDWSMVFMGS
+543 LGGGMDWSMVFMGA
-557 GIAFCLIALRHTDEY
+557 GIAFCLIALRHTNEY

-585 GGFLEEAIPA
+585 GGFLEGAIPA

-601 LFVGATQ
+601 LLVGGTQ
-608 LWIRDRGGL
+608 LWIRDKGGL

-634 TIPIFIGGMIKMYID
+634 TVPIFIGGMLKMYID
-649 KRFDAPLKKSR
+649 RKFDSPLKKGR

-666 GQDEKLASEKEKL
+666 GQEEKLSHEREKL
-679 HGPGI
+679 HSPGI

-699 GLAGMAV
+699 GLAAMAV
-706 SGIYLGTKLA
+706 SGIYLGLTEEPSIYPGVLA
-716 TSISLYP
+716 
-723 IVIFDYSLGTF
+723 
-734 GHWLGMGVF
+734 F
-743 ACGAVIMATFSMR
+743 AVGAAIMATFSLR
-756 QMNDDNFGKIEEW
+756 QMNNKDFGKVEEW
-769 DFDDKI
+769 DFDDV
-775 QDAEMVDEVPKKKS
+775 QDAEMVEETPKKKA
-789 PPKKKTKKR
+789 PKKKTKK
-798 NALTLVNTPDVLT
+798 
-811 S
+811 

>member
-1 MVSNEEHKPY
+1 MAQKEEHKSY
-11 VSATTILPEITI
+11 VSATTILPEITT

-28 AIVLGMLLT
+28 AIILGMLLT

-69 KANISKGTNILENN
+69 KANIGKKTNILENN

-105 LLVMNQT
+105 LLVMNAT
-112 SNGEVGWSEFPY
+112 SNGEIGWSEFPY
-124 FKTLIIALVGGTI
+124 FRTLIIALVGGTI
-137 GVMFS
+137 GVLFS
-142 ISLRRIFIVK
+142 ISLRRIFVVK

-167 VAGEKGGSQVMPIFA
+167 VAGEKGGGQVMPIFA
-182 GIAFGAAYKILSSL
+182 GIGFGALYKLMSSL
-196 MVTVDNTMKQVSIGL
+196 TVTVDSKIKQVSLGL

-217 GFYTFTGKLNS
+217 GYYTLTGKLNS
-228 SVAYAKSKTTFYL
+228 SAAYAKSKTTFYL

-253 YIVGPAIASFVFFG
+253 YIVGPSIASFVFFG
-267 GLLGAIVIMPIA
+267 GLLGAIIIMPIA
-279 STLLNP
+279 STILNP
-285 TDTFIEQITS
+285 TDEFISSLAGAVSTGQVLT
-295 AAMSGDVINYG
+295 YG
-306 DYANHINGR
+306 DYADHISGR

-331 LVIMRKALTKGITEM
+331 LIIMRDALIKGIMEM
-346 IEATKQTGTK
+346 VEATKK
-356 GSELRTDED
+356 APEGSASVRTDED
-365 LPAKSIA
+365 LPAR
-372 LTSVAMAV
+372 SVAITSAAMAI

-385 VWLVSG
+385 VWIVSG
-391 LLLPAILSLV
+391 LLLPAILSLI

-440 TTFALL
+440 TIFALV
-446 NSLVYGGENTAELQ
+446 NSLIYGGENTAELQ

-480 LQDLKTGYIVGATPW
+480 LQDLKTGYLVGATPW
-495 RQQIGQIVG
+495 KQQIGQVVG
-504 VAAGALVIPLVL
+504 VAAGALAIPLVL
-516 NLLSDQILNGDLE
+516 NLLSDQIINGDLE

-543 LGGGMDWSMVFMGS
+543 LGGGMDWSMVFMGA
-557 GIAFCLIALRHTDEY
+557 GIAFCLIALRHPEDY
-572 VNILI
+572 MYILGF
-577 CAYVLFLI
+577 AYLLFLV
-585 GGFLEEAIPA
+585 GGYLEEAIPA
-595 FLFSGS
+595 FLFTGS
-601 LFVGATQ
+601 LLVAATQ
-608 LWIRDRGGL
+608 SWIMNNGGL

-634 TIPIFIGGMIKMYID
+634 TVPIFIGGMLKMYVD
-649 KRFDAPLKKSR
+649 SRFEEPLKKNR
-660 PELFKK
+660 PELFKR
-666 GQDEKLASEKEKL
+666 GQEQKLSSEKEKL

-706 SGIYLGTKLA
+706 SGIYLGIIEEPSIYPGVLIFGIGAALMTGLSLRQ
-716 TSISLYP
+716 TS
-723 IVIFDYSLGTF
+723 
-734 GHWLGMGVF
+734 
-743 ACGAVIMATFSMR
+743 
-756 QMNDDNFGKIEEW
+756 DDEFGKEEEW
-769 DFDDKI
+769 GFDDI
-775 QDAEMVDEVPKKKS
+775 QDAEMVEEKPKKKNTR
-789 PPKKKTKKR
+789 KKTKK
-798 NALTLVNTPDVLT
+798 
-811 S
+811 

>member
-356 GSELRTDED
+356 DSELRTDED

-516 NLLSDQILNGDLE
+516 NLLADQILNGDLE

-706 SGIYLGTKLA
+706 SGLYLGTKLA

-789 PPKKKTKKR
+789 PPKKKTKK
-798 NALTLVNTPDVLT
+798 
-811 S
+811 

>member
-228 SVAYAKSKTTFYL
+228 SVAYAKSKTTFYF

-285 TDTFIEQITS
+285 TDAFIEQITS

-356 GSELRTDED
+356 DSELRTDED

-543 LGGGMDWSMVFMGS
+543 LGGGMDWSMVFMGA
-557 GIAFCLIALRHTDEY
+557 GIAFCLIALRHTNEY

-706 SGIYLGTKLA
+706 SGLYLGTKLA

-789 PPKKKTKKR
+789 PPKKKTKK
-798 NALTLVNTPDVLT
+798 
-811 S
+811 

>member
-1 MVSNEEHKPY
+1 MAKEDDSCKPY
-11 VSATTILPEITI
+11 VSASKILPEITT

-28 AIVLGMLLT
+28 AIVLGILLT

-56 AAVISMAVLRSLA
+56 AAVISMAVLRSLE
-69 KANISKGTNILENN
+69 KANFSKGTNILENN

-112 SNGEVGWSEFPY
+112 SNGEVGWNEFPY

-137 GVMFS
+137 GVLFS

-182 GIAFGAAYKILSSL
+182 GIAFGAIYKICSSL
-196 MVTVDNTMKQVSIGL
+196 TVTVGKTVKQVSFGL
-211 WEHGWQ
+211 WEQGWQ
-217 GFYTFTGKLNS
+217 GFYTITGKLNET
-228 SVAYAKSKTTFYL
+228 VAYAKSKTTFYL

-253 YIVGPAIASFVFFG
+253 YIVGPSIASFVFFG
-267 GLLGAIVIMPIA
+267 GLLGAVVIMPIA
-279 STLLNP
+279 STFLNP
-285 TDTFIEQITS
+285 TDAFIQQIS
-295 AAMSGDVINYG
+295 IAAINGEIINYG
-306 DYANHINGR
+306 DYANHINER

-331 LVIMRKALTKGITEM
+331 LVIMREALTKGIKEM
-346 IEATKQTGTK
+346 IQSTNTTV
-356 GSELRTDED
+356 SEVNNIRTNED
-365 LPAKSIA
+365 LPARSIA
-372 LTSVAMAV
+372 ITSAVMAI

-385 VWLVSG
+385 VWIVSG
-391 LLLPAILSLV
+391 LFIPALLSLI

-480 LQDLKTGYIVGATPW
+480 LQDLKTGYILGATPW
-495 RQQIGQIVG
+495 RQQIGQVVG
-504 VAAGALVIPLVL
+504 VTAGAVAIPLVL

-543 LGGGMDWSMVFMGS
+543 LGGGMDWSMVFMGA
-557 GIAFCLIALRHTDEY
+557 GIAFCLIALRHPENY
-572 VNILI
+572 VN
-577 CAYVLFLI
+577 VLLFSYLLFFF
-585 GGFLEEAIPA
+585 GGFVENAIPA
-595 FLFSGS
+595 FLFTGS
-601 LFVGATQ
+601 LFVIGTQ
-608 LWIRDRGGL
+608 MWINEKGGL

-634 TIPIFIGGMIKMYID
+634 TVPIFIGGMIKMYVD
-649 KRFDAPLKKSR
+649 GRFTTPLKRTR

-666 GQDEKLASEKEKL
+666 GSTELLEQEKERL
-679 HGPGI
+679 HNPGI

-706 SGIYLGTKLA
+706 SGIYLGFIEQ
-716 TSISLYP
+716 SSLL
-723 IVIFDYSLGTF
+723 LGI
-734 GHWLGMGVF
+734 GVF
-743 ACGAVIMATFSMR
+743 TICAIIMAILSLKQTK
-756 QMNDDNFGKIEEW
+756 NDDFGKIEEW
-769 DFDDKI
+769 ASEDNV
-775 QDAEMVDEVPKKKS
+775 QEAEMIEEKLS
-789 PPKKKTKKR
+789 KTKKGK
-798 NALTLVNTPDVLT
+798 
-811 S
+811 

>member
-1 MVSNEEHKPY
+1 MAANESHKSY
-11 VSATTILPEITI
+11 VSATKILPEITT

-56 AAVISMAVLRSLA
+56 AAVISMAVLRSLV

-112 SNGEVGWSEFPY
+112 SNGEVGWAEFPY
-124 FKTLIIALVGGTI
+124 LKTVIIALVGGTI
-137 GVMFS
+137 GVLFS

-152 EKLPYPEGVACAEVL
+152 EELPYPEGVACAEVL
-167 VAGEKGGSQVMPIFA
+167 VAGEKGGSQVMPIFV
-182 GIAFGAAYKILSSL
+182 GIAFGALYKLFSSL
-196 MVTVDNTMKQVSIGL
+196 MVTVDNSVKQVSIGL

-217 GFYTFTGKLNS
+217 SFYTLGGKLNES
-228 SVAYAKSKTTFYL
+228 AAYAKTKTTFYL
-241 GAEFSPALLGVG
+241 GAELSPALLGVG

-279 STLLNP
+279 SALLNP
-285 TDTFIEQITS
+285 TDAFIEQITS
-295 AAMSGDVINYG
+295 AAMNGEIINYG

-331 LVIMRKALTKGITEM
+331 LVIMRESLIKGITEM
-346 IEATKQTGTK
+346 IEATKSTVSTK
-356 GSELRTDED
+356 DGKIRTDED
-365 LPAKSIA
+365 LPAKSVAIA
-372 LTSVAMAV
+372 SATMAI

-385 VWLVSG
+385 VWLISG
-391 LLLPAILSLV
+391 LLLPAILSLL

-424 NNPLSGVTIIV
+424 HNPLSGVTIIV

-446 NSLVYGGENTAELQ
+446 NSLVYGGEHTQDLQ

-480 LQDLKTGYIVGATPW
+480 LQDLKTGYILGATPW

-516 NLLSDQILNGDLE
+516 NLLSDQIMNGDLE

-557 GIAFCLIALRHTDEY
+557 GIAFCLVALRHPEAY
-572 VNILI
+572 INILI
-577 CAYVLFLI
+577 CAYALFLI
-585 GGFLEEAIPA
+585 GGYLEEAIPA

-601 LFVGATQ
+601 LLIAATQ
-608 LWIRDRGGL
+608 GWI
-617 NISIMAVAVG
+617 
-627 MYLSLKM
+627 
-634 TIPIFIGGMIKMYID
+634 
-649 KRFDAPLKKSR
+649 
-660 PELFKK
+660 
-666 GQDEKLASEKEKL
+666 KEK
-679 HGPGI
+679 G
-684 LFASGLIAGEAIMGI
+684 
-699 GLAGMAV
+699 
-706 SGIYLGTKLA
+706 
-716 TSISLYP
+716 
-723 IVIFDYSLGTF
+723 
-734 GHWLGMGVF
+734 
-743 ACGAVIMATFSMR
+743 
-756 QMNDDNFGKIEEW
+756 
-769 DFDDKI
+769 
-775 QDAEMVDEVPKKKS
+775 
-789 PPKKKTKKR
+789 
-798 NALTLVNTPDVLT
+798 
-811 S
+811 

>member
-11 VSATTILPEITI
+11 VSATTILPEITT

-137 GVMFS
+137 GVLFS

-228 SVAYAKSKTTFYL
+228 SAAYAKSKTTFYF

-285 TDTFIEQITS
+285 TDAFIEQITS

-331 LVIMRKALTKGITEM
+331 LVIMREALIKGITEM
-346 IEATKQTGTK
+346 IKATKQTVTK

-365 LPAKSIA
+365 LPARSIA
-372 LTSVAMAV
+372 VTSVAMAV

-516 NLLSDQILNGDLE
+516 NLLADQIINGDLE

-543 LGGGMDWSMVFMGS
+543 LGGGMDWSMVFMGT

-585 GGFLEEAIPA
+585 GGFLEGAIPA

-601 LFVGATQ
+601 LLVGATQ

-634 TIPIFIGGMIKMYID
+634 TVPIFIGGMIKMYID
-649 KRFDAPLKKSR
+649 RKFDNPLKKGR

-666 GQDEKLASEKEKL
+666 GQEEKLSHEREKL
-679 HGPGI
+679 HSPGI

-699 GLAGMAV
+699 GLAAMAV
-706 SGIYLGTKLA
+706 SGIYLGLTEEPSIYPGVLA
-716 TSISLYP
+716 
-723 IVIFDYSLGTF
+723 
-734 GHWLGMGVF
+734 F
-743 ACGAVIMATFSMR
+743 AVGAAMMATFSLR
-756 QMNDDNFGKIEEW
+756 QMKNKDFGKVEEW
-769 DFDDKI
+769 DFDDV
-775 QDAEMVDEVPKKKS
+775 QDAEMVEETPKKKT
-789 PPKKKTKKR
+789 PKKKTKK
-798 NALTLVNTPDVLT
+798 
-811 S
+811 

>member
-1 MVSNEEHKPY
+1 MSSNETHKTY
-11 VSATTILPEITI
+11 VSANKILPEITM

-28 AIVLGMLLT
+28 AIILGFLLT

-56 AAVISMAVLRSLA
+56 AAVISMAVLRSLER
-69 KANISKGTNILENN
+69 ANISKGTNILENN

-112 SNGEVGWSEFPY
+112 SNGEVGWAEFPY
-124 FKTLIIALVGGTI
+124 FQTLIIALVGGTI
-137 GVMFS
+137 GVLFS

-167 VAGEKGGSQVMPIFA
+167 VAGEKGGAQVMPIFA
-182 GIAFGAAYKILSSL
+182 GIAFGAIYKIGSSL
-196 MVTVDNTMKQVSIGL
+196 MVTVNNTVKQVSFGL

-217 GFYTFTGKLNS
+217 GYYTVTGKLNS
-228 SVAYAKSKTTFYL
+228 SLEYANSKTTFYL

-285 TDTFIEQITS
+285 TDVFMTGMANAISTGQALT
-295 AAMSGDVINYG
+295 YG
-306 DYANHINGR
+306 DYADHISGR

-331 LVIMRKALTKGITEM
+331 LVVMKNALMKGITEM
-346 IEATKQTGTK
+346 FEATKSNSSNVNTI
-356 GSELRTDED
+356 RTDED
-365 LPAKSIA
+365 LPARSIA
-372 LTSVAMAV
+372 ITSIAMAI

-385 VWLVSG
+385 VWIVSG
-391 LLLPAILSLV
+391 LLLPAIFSLL

-480 LQDLKTGYIVGATPW
+480 LQDLKTGYILGATPW

-504 VAAGALVIPLVL
+504 VAAGAVAIPLVL
-516 NLLSDQILNGDLE
+516 NLLSDQIINGDLE
-529 APQAFLMASITNGI
+529 APQAFLMASITSGI
-543 LGGGMDWSMVFMGS
+543 LGGGMDWSMVFMGA
-557 GIAFCLIALRHTDEY
+557 GIAFCLIALRHPEQY

-577 CAYVLFLI
+577 CAYAFFLI
-585 GGFLEEAIPA
+585 GGFVEDAIAA
-595 FLFSGS
+595 FLFTGS
-601 LFVGATQ
+601 LLIAITQ
-608 LWIRDRGGL
+608 GWINEKGGL
-617 NISIMAVAVG
+617 DISIMAVAVG

-649 KRFDAPLKKSR
+649 NSFEGPLRKTR

-666 GQDEKLASEKEKL
+666 NTSEKLKQEKEKL

-699 GLAGMAV
+699 GSAAMAV
-706 SGIYLGTKLA
+706 SGVYLG
-716 TSISLYP
+716 IIEQPSL
-723 IVIFDYSLGTF
+723 
-734 GHWLGMGVF
+734 WLGIGVF
-743 ACGAVIMATFSMR
+743 AIGAGIMATFSLR
-756 QMNDDNFGKIEEW
+756 QMNNDDFGKIEEW
-769 DFDDKI
+769 DFDDDI
-775 QDAEMVDEVPKKKS
+775 QDAEMVPDKPRKKKNTR
-789 PPKKKTKKR
+789 KKAK
-798 NALTLVNTPDVLT
+798 
-811 S
+811 

>member
-1 MVSNEEHKPY
+1 MSSNETHKPY
-11 VSATTILPEITI
+11 VSANKILPEITM

-28 AIVLGMLLT
+28 AIILGFLLT

-56 AAVISMAVLRSLA
+56 AAVISMAVLRSLER
-69 KANISKGTNILENN
+69 ANISKGTNILENN

-112 SNGEVGWSEFPY
+112 SNGEVGWAEFPY

-137 GVMFS
+137 GVLFS

-182 GIAFGAAYKILSSL
+182 GIAFGAIYKICSSL
-196 MVTVDNTMKQVSIGL
+196 MVTVDNTVKQVSLGL

-217 GFYTFTGKLNS
+217 GFYTLGGKLNES
-228 SVAYAKSKTTFYL
+228 AAYAKSKTTFYS

-285 TDTFIEQITS
+285 TDAFLEQFS
-295 AAMSGDVINYG
+295 NAAMNGEIINYG

-331 LVIMRKALTKGITEM
+331 LVVMREALMKGITEM
-346 IEATKQTGTK
+346 IDATKSNVSDVGTI
-356 GSELRTDED
+356 RTDED
-365 LPAKSIA
+365 LPARSIA
-372 LTSVAMAV
+372 ITSAAMAI

-385 VWLVSG
+385 VWIVSG
-391 LLLPAILSLV
+391 LLLPAILSLL

-414 GYMAGIVGSS
+414 GYMACIVGSS

-440 TTFALL
+440 TIFALV
-446 NSLVYGGENTAELQ
+446 NRLVYGGENTAELQ

-480 LQDLKTGYIVGATPW
+480 LQDLKTGYILGATPW
-495 RQQIGQIVG
+495 RQQIGQVVG
-504 VAAGALVIPLVL
+504 VAAGAVAIPLVL
-516 NLLSDQILNGDLE
+516 NLLSDQIINGDLE

-543 LGGGMDWSMVFMGS
+543 LGGGMDWSMVFMGA
-557 GIAFCLIALRHTDEY
+557 GIAFCLIALRHPEKY

-577 CAYVLFLI
+577 FAYALFLV
-585 GGFLEEAIPA
+585 GGFIEGAIA
-595 FLFSGS
+595 AYLFTGS
-601 LFVGATQ
+601 LLIAATQ
-608 LWIRDRGGL
+608 GWINERGGL

-634 TIPIFIGGMIKMYID
+634 TIPIFIGGMIKMYVD
-649 KRFDAPLKKSR
+649 RRFETPLKKSR
-660 PELFKK
+660 PELFKEWK
-666 GQDEKLASEKEKL
+666 IDSIEKLEEEKEKL

-706 SGIYLGTKLA
+706 SGLYLGMTEHP
-716 TSISLYP
+716 SL
-723 IVIFDYSLGTF
+723 
-734 GHWLGMGVF
+734 WLGISVF
-743 ACGAVIMATFSMR
+743 AIGAGIMATLSLR
-756 QMNDDNFGKIEEW
+756 QINNEDFGKVEEW
-769 DFDDKI
+769 DFDDEI
-775 QDAEMVDEVPKKKS
+775 QDAEMVPDKPRKKK
-789 PPKKKTKKR
+789 PIRKKTKK
-798 NALTLVNTPDVLT
+798 
-811 S
+811 

>member
-228 SVAYAKSKTTFYL
+228 SAAYAKSKTTFYF

-285 TDTFIEQITS
+285 TDAFIEQITS

-331 LVIMRKALTKGITEM
+331 LVIMREALIKGITEM
-346 IEATKQTGTK
+346 IKATKQTVTK

-365 LPAKSIA
+365 LPARSIA
-372 LTSVAMAV
+372 VTSVAMAV

-516 NLLSDQILNGDLE
+516 NLLADQIINGDLE

-543 LGGGMDWSMVFMGS
+543 LGGGMDWSMVFMGA

-601 LFVGATQ
+601 LLVGATQ

-634 TIPIFIGGMIKMYID
+634 TVPIFIGGMIKMYID
-649 KRFDAPLKKSR
+649 RKFNSPLKKER

-666 GQDEKLASEKEKL
+666 GQEEKLSQEREKL
-679 HGPGI
+679 HSPGI

-699 GLAGMAV
+699 GLAAMAV
-706 SGIYLGTKLA
+706 SGIYLGLTEEPSIYPGVLA
-716 TSISLYP
+716 
-723 IVIFDYSLGTF
+723 
-734 GHWLGMGVF
+734 F
-743 ACGAVIMATFSMR
+743 AVGAAIMATFSLK
-756 QMNDDNFGKIEEW
+756 QMNNKDFGKVEEW
-769 DFDDKI
+769 DFDDV
-775 QDAEMVDEVPKKKS
+775 QDAEMVEETPKKKT
-789 PPKKKTKKR
+789 PKKKTKK
-798 NALTLVNTPDVLT
+798 
-811 S
+811 